1 MNNNYEEMINKLS
14 PTLHKITHRLNG
26 RFTFFNED
34 DLYQEALIHLWISHQ
49 KGKLSDKTD
58 SYILQGC
65 YFYLKNHI
73 RTVMD
78 KASLDS
84 LNELM
89 DNCDLS
95 LEDTLY
101 DKGQDAVKII
111 DERLVREYAEDRL
124 DDRENEIISMAAEG
138 MTVREIGKKLNIS
151 HVMVVKIRAGLK
163 KKMAGLSYER
173 GYQN

>member
-1 MNNNYEEMINKLS
+1 MDKKYEEMVYKLS

-49 KGKLSDKTD
+49 NGKLADKTD

-73 RTVMD
+73 RTIVD
-78 KASLDS
+78 KAPMAS
-84 LNELM
+84 LNELI
-89 DNCDLS
+89 DNCDIS

-101 DKGQDAVKII
+101 DNRQDSVKII
-111 DERLVREYAEDRL
+111 DERLVREYAEDKL
-124 DDRENEIISMAAEG
+124 NDRENEIISMAAEG

-151 HVMVVKIRAGLK
+151 HVMVIKIRAGLK
-163 KKMAGLSYER
+163 KKMVVLNRER